1 MGHVV
6 VVGAGIVGLS
16 VSRAALLNGHAV
28 TLLEQGTIAN
38 PNAASYDQ
46 HRMIR
51 YQYGDAEGYTRMVG
65 DAFDAWDRLWDDFG
79 VWHFSNTGTMGIS
92 LAAEDYTV
100 RSLST
105 YAERHVRG
113 VFGRK

>member
-1 MGHVV
+1 
-6 VVGAGIVGLS
+6 
-16 VSRAALLNGHAV
+16 
-28 TLLEQGTIAN
+28 
-38 PNAASYDQ
+38 
-46 HRMIR
+46 
-51 YQYGDAEGYTRMVG
+51 MVG